1 MNQPVSRPW
10 RRLAGALLGLM
21 LAACA
26 GSSAVAPVLP
36 VGADG
41 WAVAPARTRAT
52 GLGVPGGT
60 IMAPGVRFMGAVR
73 VLAGPRS
80 PLHSLSDL
88 KLLGD
93 GRFVTVSDVGDLV
106 TARVRLDRRGRLVGI
121 ADWRVRRLTDLD
133 GSAIVEKE
141 RGDAE
146 GLALIEGGDLL
157 VSFERDHRI
166 WNYGPLPAITARP
179 TPVRLPDFPFATND
193 GVEGLASAPEGWVAA
208 GESGGVWSCSPPG
221 CRLVTPP
228 PAALLT
234 DADYRITGLDRDP
247 AGPGWFVV
255 QRSFTPP
262 VDARARVRRMAPNGV
277 LGPVLVELKLPGLT
291 DNFEGV
297 AAEPRGDGVRLYILS
312 DDNFNPAQRTFM
324 VAFDVPAE

>member
-1 MNQPVSRPW
+1 MTTTTASRPW
-10 RRLAGALLGLM
+10 RRLAGALLSLT

-36 VGADG
+36 AGPDG
-41 WAVAPARTRAT
+41 WAVAPAQTRET
-52 GLGVPGGT
+52 GLGMPGGT
-60 IMAPGVRFMGAVR
+60 VMAPGVRFMGAVR

-88 KLLGD
+88 KLTGG

-106 TARVRLDRRGRLVGI
+106 TGRVRLDRRGRLVGI
-121 ADWRVRRLTDLD
+121 TDWRVRRLTDLD

-146 GLALIEGGDLL
+146 GLAFTGGDLL

-166 WNYGPLPAITARP
+166 WSYGPLAALAARP
-179 TPVRLPDFPFATND
+179 TPMRLPDVPFATND
-193 GVEGLASAPEGWVAA
+193 GIEGLAAAPEGWIAA
-208 GESGGVWSCSPPG
+208 GESGGVWRCSPAT
-221 CRLVTPP
+221 CRQVTAPP
-228 PAALLT
+228 EPLLT
-234 DADYRITGLDRDP
+234 DADYRITGMDRDP
-247 AGPGWFVV
+247 SDDGWFVV
-255 QRSFTPP
+255 QRSYTPP
-262 VDARARVRRMAPNGV
+262 VDARARVRRMAPDGT

-291 DNFEGV
+291 DNFEGI
-297 AAEPRGDGVRLYILS
+297 AAEPRGEGVRLYILS

-324 VAFDVPAE
+324 VAFDVE